1 MGYQPLEELLPKSGM
16 SVYKLVRIA
25 SKRALE
31 ISETG
36 NKMVTM
42 ASDAKLTTVA
52 LEEIRQGKV
61 YEEEAGAAMMQAK
74 AIAAKNNKK

>member
-1 MGYQPLEELLPKSGM
+1 MGYQPLEELLPKSGW

-36 NKMVTM
+36 
-42 ASDAKLTTVA
+42 AKLIQVPINTKLATIA
-52 LEEIRQGKV
+52 LEEIHMAKV
-61 YEEEAGAAMMQAK
+61 VEK
-74 AIAAKNNKK
+74 DAAKDFEPKANGKK